1 MRRSRQ
7 DAAATRERIVEAAS
21 REFRLNGIA
30 EGLEDI
36 MKTAGL
42 THGGFYKHFESKSQ
56 LISEAVAL
64 AFDQLVDGLETAVD
78 GKAAKTA
85 LASIVQQYL
94 SPAMR
99 DHVESACPLSAIGTE
114 LRRTGPETSAIV
126 SKGIQRLISLIAS
139 QFPHLSPRQAKTRAH
154 GIAAA
159 MVGGIVLSR
168 LARDKNLADSMLRDT
183 REFILV
189 STGGS

>member
-1 MRRSRQ
+1 M
-7 DAAATRERIVEAAS
+7 VKAAS

-30 EGLEDI
+30 EGLEDM

-42 THGGFYKHFESKSQ
+42 THGGFYKHFESKSH
-56 LISEAVAL
+56 LISEAV
-64 AFDQLVDGLETAVD
+64 
-78 GKAAKTA
+78 A

-94 SPAMR
+94 SAAMR

-114 LRRTGPETSAIV
+114 LRRTGPETSDIV

-139 QFPHLSPRQAKTRAH
+139 QFPHLSPRQARTRAH

-168 LARDKNLADSMLRDT
+168 LARDKNLADSILRDT
-183 REFILV
+183 REFILA

>member
-7 DAAATRERIVEAAS
+7 DAAVTRERIVEAAS
-21 REFRLNGIA
+21 HEFRLNGIA

-42 THGGFYKHFESKSQ
+42 THGGFYRHFESKSQ

-64 AFDQLVDGLETAVD
+64 AFDQLLEGLETAID

-99 DHVESACPLSAIGTE
+99 DHVESACPLYAIGTE
-114 LRRTGPETSAIV
+114 LRRAGRETSEIV
-126 SKGIQRLISLIAS
+126 SKGTQRLISLIAS
-139 QFPHLSPRQAKTRAH
+139 QFPRLSPRQATTRAY

-168 LARDKNLADSMLRDT
+168 LARDKNLADSILRDT
-183 REFILV
+183 REFILA
-189 STGGS
+189 SSGGS